1 MDTQAILTY
10 IILPSL
16 LAGIL
21 VPVVM
26 RWQLRRQRTWR
37 RKLLEDNGRMDLI
50 DELCAAS
57 RKEPDSM
64 K

>member
-10 IILPSL
+10 IVLPSL

-21 VPVVM
+21 VPVVV
-26 RWQLRRQRTWR
+26 RWLLRRQRTWR

-50 DELCAAS
+50 DELRAS
-57 RKEPDSM
+57 FRKEPDS
-64 K
+64 KR

>member
-26 RWQLRRQRTWR
+26 RWLLRRQRTWR
-37 RKLLEDNGRMDLI
+37 RKLLDDNGRMDLI
-50 DELCAAS
+50 DELRAAS

>member
-26 RWQLRRQRTWR
+26 RWLLRRQRTWR

-50 DELCAAS
+50 DELRAAS